1 MPDHISDG
9 ESHGS
14 PSAARPAQ
22 AASKTPPSVLKTQLL
37 HQLPAI
43 FTGLCFDMAII
54 FTPVEKKT
62 KSQLRQEN
70 TFFYPAF
77 CAKVKLYGMEEAP
90 KAELRV
96 LLFRKWKPT
105 WSTLRRKGAK
115 DWLTKLI
122 HFFFPLITVPWGITH
137 TENCLWI
144 SLWSEHRKGIPL
156 GICCIC

>member
-1 MPDHISDG
+1 
-9 ESHGS
+9 
-14 PSAARPAQ
+14 
-22 AASKTPPSVLKTQLL
+22 
-37 HQLPAI
+37 
-43 FTGLCFDMAII
+43 MAII

-77 CAKVKLYGMEEAP
+77 CVKVKLYGMEEAP

-115 DWLTKLI
+115 DWLTILI

-156 GICCIC
+156 GICCICYSTGIHSSVNKYSSALGISNDLKCDVCNTTELRVFLLHREFKCY